1 MTGIRGYTSDFKET
15 TDVFM
20 LDTTTAA
27 DATRLVKA
35 TFAEADETLRK
46 RKFLLMDSR
55 GGLVLVR
62 STTTM
67 TQNNRHERQLVVGN
81 LATRRCQAL
90 PSDPAFPD
98 AVQTPEYSR
107 TVCAARVWQR
117 RRGCWCRC

>member
-35 TFAEADETLRK
+35 TFTEADEMLRK

-67 TQNNRHERQLVVGN
+67 TQN
-81 LATRRCQAL
+81 C
-90 PSDPAFPD
+90 
-98 AVQTPEYSR
+98 
-107 TVCAARVWQR
+107 
-117 RRGCWCRC
+117 